1 MVEQKRDAASTDI
14 WVAYHDK
21 LYQFC
26 LVYMKDDD
34 DPEDICQE
42 VFLELHERLSQGL
55 TFAGISVEVWLYQ
68 QARELIQ
75 RKLEQDWFRRQWTIS
90 TSQLDADAY
99 VYTLDQVERQMDG
112 REFIKILKANLSSA
126 ELLLLKNAYVDEM
139 TGKQLGALLGISEN
153 TLNQRKWRLRKKVER
168 YLKQFNR

>member
-1 MVEQKRDAASTDI
+1 MVEQKRDTASTDI
-14 WVAYHDK
+14 WEAYHDK
-21 LYQFC
+21 LYEFC

-42 VFLELHERLSQGL
+42 VFLALHERLSQGL

-75 RKLEQDWFRRQWTIS
+75 RNLEQDWFRRQWTIP

-112 REFIKILKANLSSA
+112 REFIKILKTNLSSA

-139 TGKQLGALLGISEN
+139 TGKQMGALLGISEN